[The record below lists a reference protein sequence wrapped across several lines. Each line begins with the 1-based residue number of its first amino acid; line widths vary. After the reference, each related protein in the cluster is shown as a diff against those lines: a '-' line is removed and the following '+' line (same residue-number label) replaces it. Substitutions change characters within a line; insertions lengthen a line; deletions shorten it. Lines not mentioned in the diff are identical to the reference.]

1 MVSAWLPA
9 RRAAGHRASCGS
21 GAGTSHRTGRL
32 GMGAVA
38 LLAGAM
44 TMLAP
49 KTARADDI
57 TAIDSAINSYD
68 TARWDECVERFE
80 VVLRSPTLRDV
91 GQKNRARM
99 YFAACLVSLG
109 REKDADAQ
117 MEQIVRDDIL
127 YVPDKVAF
135 SSRVLDRFTETR
147 VRLRD
152 EIAEK
157 EKERILAE
165 IAARKAEEERKRKA
179 QERVAKLEELATEEI
194 AERKGSRWIA
204 MVPFGVGQFQ
214 NRQTG
219 LGIGFLSTEVVLGAA
234 SITTALLSGSI
245 QRQAE
250 QANADRKAAEI
261 LNNRVVLANR
271 LTFGAFAAVA
281 VAGIVHAQ
289 VTFVPSFRET
299 KKRPLPDELRIE
311 PSVSKDFGGLE
322 LRGSF

>member
-1 MVSAWLPA
+1 MVSACPAA
-9 RRAAGHRASCGS
+9 RRAAGHRS
-21 GAGTSHRTGRL
+21 RL
-32 GMGAVA
+32 GGVA
-38 LLAGAM
+38 LGFGFCLAFSFV
-44 TMLAP
+44 P
-49 KTARADDI
+49 RTARADDV

-68 TARWDECVERFE
+68 TARWDECVERFQ

-109 REKDADAQ
+109 QEKQADAQ

-165 IAARKAEEERKRKA
+165 IAARKAEEERKKKA
-179 QERVAKLEELATEEI
+179 EERVARLEQLATEEVS
-194 AERKGSRWIA
+194 EKRGSRWIA

-214 NRQTG
+214 NRQVG
-219 LGIGFLSTEVVLGAA
+219 LGIGFLSAEVALGAA

-245 QRQAE
+245 QRQAQ
-250 QANADRKAAEI
+250 QANADRAAAQI
-261 LNNRVVLANR
+261 LNDRVVLANR
-271 LTFGAFAAVA
+271 LTFGAFATVA
-281 VAGIVHAQ
+281 VVGIVHAQ
-289 VTFVPSFRET
+289 TTFVPSFRET
-299 KKRPLPDELRIE
+299 KQRPLPAELRIE